1 MVVTGGAS
9 GIGAACVRRFTER
22 GDRVVV
28 WDLVPPGGSDP
39 VSPSPS
45 SGSEERT
52 KMPSAGEADE
62 TAASTGRREAEAAW
76 IVDITDY
83 AAVQHA
89 TERVERELGPI
100 EGVVHA
106 AAIGSGK
113 YGVPFTELHPDD
125 WRKVLEVNI
134 MGTTH
139 VAHATA
145 PPMRARRRGVYAMI
159 SSVAG
164 QIGSPTD
171 PPYSAS
177 KAAMINFA
185 QVMARD
191 LAPHGVRVNT
201 VCPGMVQTPLNRSV
215 WAAWN
220 ARQPADQ
227 KRAYRDWAGDKVQQ
241 VIPLQRWQQPED
253 IASMVDFLCSEA
265 ASEVTGQT
273 INVDGGFVMHR

>member
-1 MVVTGGAS
+1 
-9 GIGAACVRRFTER
+9 VRRFAEG

-28 WDLVPPGGSDP
+28 WDLVTPRASEAASPLPAADSNERQEPAGIAAGKQAAA
-39 VSPSPS
+39 PSPA
-45 SGSEERT
+45 E
-52 KMPSAGEADE
+52 
-62 TAASTGRREAEAAW
+62 EAAAAW
-76 IVDITDY
+76 VVDITDY
-83 AAVQHA
+83 AAVQQA
-89 TERVERELGPI
+89 TERVEQELGPI
-100 EGVVHA
+100 AGVVHA
-106 AAIGSGK
+106 AAIGSHKFGC
-113 YGVPFTELHPDD
+113 PFTELDPDD

-145 PPMRARRRGVYAMI
+145 PPMRARQRGVYAML

-220 ARQPADQ
+220 TRQPAAQRRD
-227 KRAYRDWAGDKVQQ
+227 YEDWAGEKVRQ
-241 VIPLQRWQQPED
+241 VIPLQRWQQPAD
-253 IASMVDFLCSEA
+253 VAAMVHFLRSDA
-265 ASEVTGQT
+265 AREVTGQT
-273 INVDGGFVMHR
+273 INVDGGFVMHS